1 MTHRPTHAKN
11 QGQRSHGSK
20 ATVDMDG
27 RTLPIAVPCPLTQSV
42 IRFTRRLVDSE
53 CRAVPRRQPS
63 LLAVVIMQN
72 ELTYCT
78 HRYIRHN
85 RYTDAIVNETSAARF
100 FSNHLIRSDRS
111 FRDKIQYEIQ
121 KKHLIGCRNGRRRR
135 CEERR
140 WARDA
145 RGAVHSAV
153 YSRNSAECRHSV
165 TPAGEYL
172 MRRSHHNH
180 ELN

>member
-63 LLAVVIMQN
+63 LLAVVLMQN

-85 RYTDAIVNETSAARF
+85 RYTDAIVNDTSAAQF
-100 FSNHLIRSDRS
+100 FSNHLIRCDRS

-135 CEERR
+135 REERR
-140 WARDA
+140 
-145 RGAVHSAV
+145 
-153 YSRNSAECRHSV
+153 
-165 TPAGEYL
+165 
-172 MRRSHHNH
+172 
-180 ELN
+180 

>member
-85 RYTDAIVNETSAARF
+85 RYTDAIVNDTSAAQF

-140 WARDA
+140 
-145 RGAVHSAV
+145 
-153 YSRNSAECRHSV
+153 
-165 TPAGEYL
+165 
-172 MRRSHHNH
+172 
-180 ELN
+180 